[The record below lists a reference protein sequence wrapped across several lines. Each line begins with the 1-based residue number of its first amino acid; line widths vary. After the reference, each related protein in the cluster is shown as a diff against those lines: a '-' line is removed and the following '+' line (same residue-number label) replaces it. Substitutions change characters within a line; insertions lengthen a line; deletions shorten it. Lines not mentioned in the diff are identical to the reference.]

1 MRRSGSSQIFSTRN
15 STTIQSPAQKFRNS
29 IHPGKK
35 HVTEE
40 SRTIGLTGLMQ
51 SPPLQIIDIMKY
63 AANAHGSVEV
73 VSRLVDEPE
82 ARSTY
87 ALELKRA
94 ERAAKAL
101 MALGVKPADRVAT
114 LAWNTHR
121 HFELFYAVPGIGAVL
136 KPSIHACST
145 SRSYSS

>member
-1 MRRSGSSQIFSTRN
+1 MQFS
-15 STTIQSPAQKFRNS
+15 AQKFKNS
-29 IHPGKK
+29 IHSGEK
-35 HVTEE
+35 HVKDA
-40 SRTIGLTGLMQ
+40 SRTIGLPGLMQ
-51 SPPLQIIDIMKY
+51 SPPLQIVDILKY

-87 ALELKRA
+87 ALELNRA

-101 MALGVKPADRVAT
+101 LGLGVKPAHRVAT

>member
-1 MRRSGSSQIFSTRN
+1 
-15 STTIQSPAQKFRNS
+15 
-29 IHPGKK
+29 
-35 HVTEE
+35 
-40 SRTIGLTGLMQ
+40 MQ

-101 MALGVKPADRVAT
+101 MALVVKPADRVAT